1 MNPAHTRPVAA
12 TKAGIKSCR
21 SCAHYLH
28 TLTQAGDYKMLE
40 SRCDIKTIDPVS
52 GRNRRAGMPLG
63 PHLAAPLRLGRPVV
77 GTSQVECQ
85 AVTWIGRIIVK
96 CLITT

>member
-1 MNPAHTRPVAA
+1 MNPAHTHPVAA
-12 TKAGIKSCR
+12 TKASIKSCR

-52 GRNRRAGMPLG
+52 GETGEPECLWARTWPHHCGWEGRWWAPAKSNVKPLPG
-63 PHLAAPLRLGRPVV
+63 LG
-77 GTSQVECQ
+77 G
-85 AVTWIGRIIVK
+85 
-96 CLITT
+96 